1 MERNE
6 SVNLVKGFL
15 CWCLGFSRSP
25 VQVRRLKA
33 AHQRLRW
40 CLGFSRFSVQGRRL
54 KAAHQ
59 RSRWCLGSL
68 SFSWLLILGGCAS
81 YQFGSASLYPSDI
94 RTVHI
99 PVVRN
104 DSFRHDLGPQL
115 TDALVKEV
123 ERRTPY
129 KVVSNPNAD
138 STLRCAITSQSKV
151 VLTETSSD
159 DPRALD
165 SAIVVGATWTSR
177 DGRRLM
183 QNSMAT
189 VDSDSTGF
197 SQSVRFVPEAGQSI
211 DTANQEAINSLAR
224 RIVSQ
229 MESRW

>member
-1 MERNE
+1 M
-6 SVNLVKGFL
+6 
-15 CWCLGFSRSP
+15 
-25 VQVRRLKA
+25 
-33 AHQRLRW
+33 
-40 CLGFSRFSVQGRRL
+40 
-54 KAAHQ
+54 
-59 RSRWCLGSL
+59 
-68 SFSWLLILGGCAS
+68 
-81 YQFGSASLYPSDI
+81 
-94 RTVHI
+94 HI

-104 DSFRHDLGPQL
+104 ETFRHDLGPQL
-115 TDALVKEV
+115 TDALVREV

-138 STLRCAITSQSKV
+138 SVLRCSISGQSKA

-165 SAIVVGATWTSR
+165 SAITVGATWTSR

-183 QNSMAT
+183 QNSLAS
-189 VDSDSTGF
+189 VDQDSIGF

-211 DTANQEAINSLAR
+211 DTANQEAIDRLAR

>member
-1 MERNE
+1 MDTPTTPIPPNKNGTGRRA
-6 SVNLVKGFL
+6 G
-15 CWCLGFSRSP
+15 
-25 VQVRRLKA
+25 VQALAAHPRCTAATGNRLK
-33 AHQRLRW
+33 L
-40 CLGFSRFSVQGRRL
+40 L
-54 KAAHQ
+54 KKVSDTFLAI
-59 RSRWCLGSL
+59 WVM
-68 SFSWLLILGGCAS
+68 LLLGGCSA
-81 YQFGSASLYPSDI
+81 YQFGAEALYPRDI

-104 DSFRHDLGPQL
+104 ESFRHDLGPQL

-138 STLRCAITSQSKV
+138 SVLRCNITAQSKV

-165 SAIVVGATWTSR
+165 SAITVGATSTAR

-183 QNSMAT
+183 QNSLAS
-189 VDSDSTGF
+189 VENDSTGF

-211 DTANQEAINSLAR
+211 DTANQEAINQLAR

>member
-1 MERNE
+1 M
-6 SVNLVKGFL
+6 
-15 CWCLGFSRSP
+15 LGTLFA
-25 VQVRRLKA
+25 V
-33 AHQRLRW
+33 
-40 CLGFSRFSVQGRRL
+40 
-54 KAAHQ
+54 
-59 RSRWCLGSL
+59 
-68 SFSWLLILGGCAS
+68 LLLNGCAA
-81 YQFGSASLYPSDI
+81 YQFGSAALYPSGI

-104 DSFRHDLGPQL
+104 DTFRHDLGPQL

-129 KVVSNPNAD
+129 KVVSNPHAD
-138 STLRCAITSQSKV
+138 SVLRCTISGQSKV

-165 SAIVVGATWTSR
+165 SAITVGATWTSR

-183 QNSMAT
+183 QNSLAS
-189 VDSDSTGF
+189 VDQDSIGF

-211 DTANQEAINSLAR
+211 DTANQEAIDRLAR

>member
-1 MERNE
+1 MPKKV
-6 SVNLVKGFL
+6 SDTFL
-15 CWCLGFSRSP
+15 AVW
-25 VQVRRLKA
+25 VT
-33 AHQRLRW
+33 
-40 CLGFSRFSVQGRRL
+40 
-54 KAAHQ
+54 
-59 RSRWCLGSL
+59 
-68 SFSWLLILGGCAS
+68 LLLGGCSA
-81 YQFGSASLYPSDI
+81 YQFGAAALYPRDI

-104 DSFRHDLGPQL
+104 ETFRHDLGPQL
-115 TDALVKEV
+115 TDALVNEV

-138 STLRCAITSQSKV
+138 SVLRCNITAQSKV

-165 SAIVVGATWTSR
+165 SAITVGATWTAR

-183 QNSMAT
+183 QNSLASI
-189 VDSDSTGF
+189 DSDSTGF

-211 DTANQEAINSLAR
+211 DTANQEAIDQLAR

>member
-1 MERNE
+1 MIIK
-6 SVNLVKGFL
+6 SAAAICLALVSL
-15 CWCLGFSRSP
+15 C
-25 VQVRRLKA
+25 
-33 AHQRLRW
+33 
-40 CLGFSRFSVQGRRL
+40 
-54 KAAHQ
+54 
-59 RSRWCLGSL
+59 
-68 SFSWLLILGGCAS
+68 LGGCAS
-81 YQFGSASLYPSDI
+81 YQFGSAALYPTGI

-104 DSFRHDLGPQL
+104 ETFRHDLGPQL
-115 TDALVKEV
+115 TDALVREV
-123 ERRTPY
+123 ERRTPF

-138 STLRCAITSQSKV
+138 SVLRCTINGQSKV

-165 SAIVVGATWTSR
+165 TAISVATTWNSR

-183 QNSMAT
+183 QNSLAT
-189 VDSDSTGF
+189 IDSDSTGF

-211 DTANQEAINSLAR
+211 DTANQEAIDRLAR